1 MNVPACASAW
11 SSRLVLILCLA
22 GSSEAVQAGG
32 DLDPSLPDSTA
43 PASADSA
50 ALRRAR
56 VFLAAG
62 DFRRAIEACQEEVDA
77 RPSAASYVYL
87 TYVYHAVNGYMEYHT
102 SQDRWVLIEQLVRNL
117 SGDRPEVLID
127 PPDIL
132 PRIAKEII
140 GISIQRE
147 SDVTA
152 AMATRLSRS
161 ATETL
166 WRQQTTWRASHP
178 DNWWHGIPEE
188 WRW

>member
-1 MNVPACASAW
+1 MSVPAFTWAW
-11 SSRLVLILCLA
+11 SSYLVFILWIA
-22 GSSEAVQAGG
+22 GGPGAVQGG
-32 DLDPSLPDSTA
+32 EILDRSLPDAGSR
-43 PASADSA
+43 ASSD
-50 ALRRAR
+50 ALKRAR
-56 VFLAAG
+56 VYLEAG

-87 TYVYHAVNGYMEYHT
+87 TYVYHAVNGYMEYQA

-117 SGDRPEVLID
+117 SGDRPDVLID

-140 GISIQRE
+140 GVSVQRE

-152 AMATRLSRS
+152 AMATRLNRTT
-161 ATETL
+161 TETL
-166 WRQQTTWRASHP
+166 WKQQTDWRAAHP
-178 DNWWHGIPEE
+178 ENWWYGIPEE